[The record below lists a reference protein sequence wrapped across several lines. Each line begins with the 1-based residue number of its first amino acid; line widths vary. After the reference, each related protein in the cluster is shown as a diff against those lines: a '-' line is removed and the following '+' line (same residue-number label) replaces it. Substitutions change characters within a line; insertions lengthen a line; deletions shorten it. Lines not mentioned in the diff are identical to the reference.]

1 MYLKFAWRYFKAKK
15 SANAINIIAWV
26 TTGVIAFAT
35 CCQILVLSVFNG
47 FEDIVKSM
55 YSSFYADIKITP
67 ETGKTFHLSTSTI
80 NQLRQLPAIER
91 LSCSIEEKA
100 LIKNESFQSVVQL
113 KGIEKEYEQISG
125 VPKNIILGKYE
136 TGDSVQPKL
145 ILGSGVQ
152 NALGISL
159 NEAFAP
165 EQLTVI
171 LPKSKIISNDP
182 LETISEANAIPAGVF
197 AIQQDFDNSYV
208 LTNIDFVKQQM
219 GLDSNEYSTLEI
231 KTNPQCNIQELKKE
245 IGNILGKGF
254 ELKDKYEQNA
264 NLYTTMK
271 TEKWAIY
278 ALLCLILII
287 AAFNMVSALTMLV
300 MEKKQDI
307 SILQSMGGNRN
318 LIQKIFL
325 SEGLLLGGIG
335 TVIGT
340 VMAVAICLAQ
350 LKFKFIKL
358 TGGSFVIDYFPVK
371 LMATDIMMVIST
383 STFISFAASFMPS
396 LKASRQ
402 KQLLR

>member
-67 ETGKTFHLSTSTI
+67 ETGKTFLLSSSTI
-80 NQLRQLPAIER
+80 NQLKHLPAIEH

-100 LIKNESFQSVVQL
+100 LIKNGSFQSVVQL

-136 TGDSVQPKL
+136 TGDSTQPKL
-145 ILGSGVQ
+145 ILGSGIQ
-152 NALGISL
+152 NALGVSL

-182 LETISEANAIPAGVF
+182 LETISEANALPAGVF

-245 IGNILGKGF
+245 IGNIIGKAF
-254 ELKDKYEQNA
+254 VIKDKYEQNA

-287 AAFNMVSALTMLV
+287 AAFNMVSSLTMLV

-340 VMAVAICLAQ
+340 VMAVSICLAQ

-371 LMATDIMMVIST
+371 LMATDIIMVIST
-383 STFISFAASFMPS
+383 STIISFAASFMPS

-402 KQLLR
+402 KQMLR